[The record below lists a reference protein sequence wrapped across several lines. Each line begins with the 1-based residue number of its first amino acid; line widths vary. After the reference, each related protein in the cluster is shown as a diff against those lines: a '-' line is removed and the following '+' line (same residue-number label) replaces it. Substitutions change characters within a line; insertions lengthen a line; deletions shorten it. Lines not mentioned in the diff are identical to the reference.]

1 MSPETKA
8 YDQKML
14 KTIEVVKSNFASV
27 RAGRANAGVLDRIT
41 VEYYGTPTP
50 LNQVAAIS
58 SPDPRTLMIQ
68 PWDGSLLKAIEKAIQ
83 TSDLGINP
91 QNDGKV
97 IRLAFPQLTEE
108 RRKDLTKQVR
118 KYGEEGKVALR
129 NIRKVALRNIRRD
142 AMEDFKK
149 KKKASELTEDDLKQL
164 EKELQDLTDK
174 RCKDID
180 ELTAKK
186 EQELMAV

>member
-14 KTIEVVKSNFASV
+14 KTIEVVKANFASV

-50 LNQVAAIS
+50 LNQVAAVS
-58 SPDPRTLMIQ
+58 SPDPRTLVIQ
-68 PWDGSLLKAIEKAIQ
+68 PWDNSLLKAIEKAIQ

-91 QNDGKV
+91 QNDGRV
-97 IRLAFPQLTEE
+97 LRLAFPQLTEE
-108 RRKDLTKQVR
+108 RRKELTKQVK
-118 KYGEEGKVALR
+118 KYGEEGKVA
-129 NIRKVALRNIRRD
+129 VRNIRRD
-142 AMEDFKK
+142 AMDEIKK
-149 KKKASELTEDDLKQL
+149 KTKKSEITEDDQKNL

-174 RCKDID
+174 RCKEID

-186 EQELMAV
+186 DKELMAV

>member
-1 MSPETKA
+1 MTAEIKR
-8 YDQKML
+8 YDERML
-14 KTIEVVKSNFASV
+14 KTIEVVKSNFAAV
-27 RAGRANAGVLDRIT
+27 RAGRANAGVLDRIM

-58 SPDPRTLMIQ
+58 SPDPPTQTKQ
-68 PWDGSLLKAIEKAIQ
+68 PRDGSMLKANEKAIN

-91 QNDGKV
+91 QNDGRV

-118 KYGEEGKVALR
+118 KYGEEGKVA
-129 NIRKVALRNIRRD
+129 VRNIRRD

-149 KKKASELTEDDLKQL
+149 MKKTSEITEDDQKNL
-164 EKELQDLTDK
+164 EKALQDLTDK

-186 EQELMAV
+186 ETELMAV

>member
-1 MSPETKA
+1 MSPEIVS
-8 YDQKML
+8 YDERML
-14 KTIEVVKSNFASV
+14 KTIEVVKSNFTSV

-41 VEYYGTPTP
+41 VEYYGAPTP
-50 LNQVAAIS
+50 LNQVANIG
-58 SPDPRTLMIQ
+58 SPDPRTLTIQ
-68 PWDGSLLKAIEKAIQ
+68 PYDMSLLKAIEKAIQ

-91 QNDGKV
+91 QNDGRV
-97 IRLAFPQLTEE
+97 IRLSFPQLTEE
-108 RRKDLTKQVR
+108 RRKELTKQVR

-129 NIRKVALRNIRRD
+129 NIRRD
-142 AMEDFKK
+142 AMDDIKK
-149 KKKASELTEDDLKQL
+149 KTKKSELTEDDQKKL

-186 EQELMAV
+186 EMELMAV

>member
-1 MSPETKA
+1 MSPEIKN
-8 YDQKML
+8 YDEKML
-14 KTIEVVKSNFASV
+14 KTIEVVKANFASV

-50 LNQVAAIS
+50 LNQVAAVS
-58 SPDPRTLMIQ
+58 SPDPRTLVIQ

-91 QNDGKV
+91 QNDGRV
-97 IRLAFPQLTEE
+97 IRLVFPQLTEE
-108 RRKDLTKQVR
+108 RRKELTKQVK
-118 KYGEEGKVALR
+118 KYGEEGKVA
-129 NIRKVALRNIRRD
+129 VRNIRRD
-142 AMEDFKK
+142 AMDEIKK
-149 KKKASELTEDDLKQL
+149 KTKKSEITEDDQKNL

-174 RCKDID
+174 RCKEID

-186 EQELMAV
+186 DKELMAV

>member
-14 KTIEVVKSNFASV
+14 TTIEVVKSNFASV

-97 IRLAFPQLTEE
+97 IRLVFPELTEE
-108 RRKDLTKQVR
+108 RRKELVKDVK
-118 KYGEEGKVALR
+118 KKGESAKVA
-129 NIRKVALRNIRRD
+129 IRNIRRD
-142 AMEDFKK
+142 ANDSAKKEAKANEMSED
-149 KKKASELTEDDLKQL
+149 ELKQTEDKIQ
-164 EKELQDLTDK
+164 KLTDK
-174 RCKDID
+174 YISLVDKAVEGKSD
-180 ELTAKK
+180 EVMT
-186 EQELMAV
+186 V

>member
-1 MSPETKA
+1 MKEVNKEFDA
-8 YDQKML
+8 KMQ
-14 KTIEVVKSNFASV
+14 KTIDVVMSDFASV
-27 RAGRANAGVLDRIT
+27 RAGRANAAVLDKIT
-41 VEYYGTPTP
+41 VDYYGAPTP

-129 NIRKVALRNIRRD
+129 NIRRD

>member
-1 MSPETKA
+1 MADFQEFTR
-8 YDQKML
+8 KME
-14 KTIEVVKSNFASV
+14 KTLEVLGSQFASV
-27 RAGRANAGVLDRIT
+27 RAGRANAQVLDRIT
-41 VEYYGTPTP
+41 VSYYGQDTPVG
-50 LNQVAAIS
+50 QVASIS
-58 SPDPRTLMIQ
+58 SPDPRTLVIQ
-68 PWDGSLLKAIEKAIQ
+68 PWDGSLLKPIEKAIQ
-83 TSDLGINP
+83 LSDLGINP
-91 QNDGKV
+91 QNDGRIV
-97 IRLAFPQLTEE
+97 RLVFPQLTEE

-118 KYGEEGKVALR
+118 KYGEEG
-129 NIRKVALRNIRRD
+129 KVALRNIRRD

>member
-1 MSPETKA
+1 MSPENQV
-8 YDQKML
+8 YDKKMI
-14 KTIEVVKSNFASV
+14 KTIEVVKANFASV

-50 LNQVAAIS
+50 INQVAAIS
-58 SPDPRTLMIQ
+58 SPDPRTLVIQ
-68 PWDGSLLKAIEKAIQ
+68 PWDGSLLKAVEKAIQ

-91 QNDGKV
+91 QNDGRV

-129 NIRKVALRNIRRD
+129 NIRRE
-142 AMEDFKK
+142 AMDEIKK
-149 KKKASELTEDDLKQL
+149 KTK
-164 EKELQDLTDK
+164 
-174 RCKDID
+174 
-180 ELTAKK
+180 
-186 EQELMAV
+186 

>member
-8 YDQKML
+8 YSEKMN
-14 KTIEVVKSNFASV
+14 KTIDVVKANFASV
-27 RAGRANAGVLDRIT
+27 RAGRANAGVLDRIQ

-50 LNQVAAIS
+50 LNQVAAVS
-58 SPDPRTLMIQ
+58 SPDPRTLTIQ
-68 PWDGSLLKAIEKAIQ
+68 PWDASLLKAIEKAIQ
-83 TSDLGINP
+83 TSDP

-97 IRLAFPQLTEE
+97 IRLSFPQLTEE

-118 KYGEEGKVALR
+118 KYGEEGKVA
-129 NIRKVALRNIRRD
+129 VRNIRRD

-149 KKKASELTEDDLKQL
+149 KKKANELTEDDLKQL

-174 RCKDID
+174 QCKVID